1 MTELTW
7 NVEHLA
13 TVDSTNAW
21 LAQRARDGIRA
32 GTAVFADF
40 QSAGRGRRDRQWVA
54 PRGSS
59 LLCSVL
65 LDCRKSRGAVQ
76 LFVIAAALSLVE
88 SLDELTSVRPS
99 LKWPNDVM
107 YAESKV
113 AGLLGEVVEDYV
125 VVGLGLNL
133 DSVDPA
139 FPSGTCVREATGAE
153 LGASQ
158 VLEKYLSA
166 LSRRLELLGSDG
178 GASHLREEFIN
189 NLSTMGRWVKV
200 ELTNEVL
207 RGRVVGVDDTGALL
221 IETKEEM
228 RVVSAGDVVHL
239 RGEETT

>member
-21 LAQRARDGIRA
+21 LVQRAHDGAKA
-32 GTAVFADF
+32 GTVVFADF

-65 LDCRKSRGAVQ
+65 LDDRESRGAVQ
-76 LFVIAAALSLVE
+76 LFVIAAALSLIE
-88 SLDELTSVRPS
+88 ALDELTSVRPS

-113 AGLLGEVVEDYV
+113 AGLLGEVVKSHV

-133 DSVDPA
+133 RSVDPA
-139 FPSGTCVREATGAE
+139 FPAGTCVREATGAE
-153 LGASQ
+153 LGAAQ
-158 VLEKYLSA
+158 VLEKYLTA
-166 LSRRLELLGSDG
+166 LSWRLELLGADG
-178 GASHLREEFIN
+178 GASRLREEFIN

-207 RGRVVGVDDTGALL
+207 HGRVVDVDDTGALL
-221 IETKEEM
+221 IATKAEM

>member
-7 NVEHLA
+7 DVEHLE
-13 TVDSTNAW
+13 TVDSTNSW
-21 LAQRARDGIRA
+21 LAQRARDGARA
-32 GTAVFADF
+32 RTVVFADF

-65 LDCRKSRGAVQ
+65 LDGRESRGAIQ
-76 LFVIAAALSLVE
+76 LLVIAAALSLVQA
-88 SLDELTSVRPS
+88 LGELTSVRPS

-107 YAESKV
+107 YEEFKV
-113 AGLLGEVVEDYV
+113 AGLLGEVVGDYV

-133 DSVDPA
+133 ESVDPA
-139 FPSGTCVREATGAE
+139 FPSGTCVREVTGAE
-153 LGASQ
+153 LSAPQ

-166 LSRRLELLGSDG
+166 LSGRLELLYSDG
-178 GASHLREEFIN
+178 GVSRVREEFVN
-189 NLSTMGRWVKV
+189 NLSTMGRSVKV

-207 RGRVVGVDDTGALL
+207 RGRVVDVDDTGALV
-221 IETKEEM
+221 IKTKEEM